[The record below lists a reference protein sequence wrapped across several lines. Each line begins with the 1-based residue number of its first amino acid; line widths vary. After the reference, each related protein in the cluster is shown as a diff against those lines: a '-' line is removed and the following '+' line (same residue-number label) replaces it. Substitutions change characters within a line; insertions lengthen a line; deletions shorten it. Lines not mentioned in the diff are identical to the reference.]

1 MGSMAASMGG
11 TTANRLR
18 RVLLVLGV
26 GLLGLAGGCATYM
39 GAQVT
44 AFHQVSPER
53 PLTGLSFGIEPLP
66 NQKDSLEFQAY
77 ADLIRAA
84 LAQRGLAPAASG
96 ATSDLAVTIHY
107 SIDDGKTVTHSYPA
121 YGYTQVGPVWGWVP
135 YPAPGGGV
143 HYVWRPTYPVSY
155 GVIGTSY
162 GASTVYRR
170 ELKVEIT
177 DRRANG
183 AAGAYEPR
191 TRRFYEGRVTS
202 EGASAALAPVMPAMV
217 KALFHD
223 FPGENGVTRNIQ
235 VVIDPADDS
244 RSSRGP

>member
-1 MGSMAASMGG
+1 MGSMAASVEG

-18 RVLLVLGV
+18 RVLLVLGI

-53 PLTGLSFGIEPLP
+53 PLTGLSFRIEPLP
-66 NQKDSLEFQAY
+66 DQRDSLEFQSY
-77 ADLIRAA
+77 ADLIRTA
-84 LAQRGLAPAASG
+84 LERKGLAPAADASV
-96 ATSDLAVTIHY
+96 SDLAVTIRY

-155 GVIGTSY
+155 GVVGTGY
-162 GASTVYRR
+162 GTSTVYRR
-170 ELKVEIT
+170 ELRVEIT
-177 DRRANG
+177 DRRAG
-183 AAGAYEPR
+183 GSAKADEPR
-191 TRRFYEGRVTS
+191 TRRLYEGRVTS
-202 EGASAALAPVMPAMV
+202 EGESAALAPVMPAMV
-217 KALFHD
+217 KALFYN
-223 FPGENGVTRNIQ
+223 FPGESGATRNLQ

-244 RSSRGP
+244 GATPRP

>member
-1 MGSMAASMGG
+1 MGSMAASIKG
-11 TTANRLR
+11 TTANRVR
-18 RVLLVLGV
+18 RVLLVLGI
-26 GLLGLAGGCATYM
+26 GLLGLGGGCATYM

-53 PLTGLSFGIEPLP
+53 PLTGLSFRIEPLP
-66 NQKDSLEFQAY
+66 DQKDSLEFQAY

-84 LAQRGLAPAASG
+84 LVQRGLAPAAG
-96 ATSDLAVTIHY
+96 AATSDLAVTIQY

-143 HYVWRPTYPVSY
+143 HYVWRPTYPFSY

-162 GASTVYRR
+162 GSSTVYRR
-170 ELKVEIT
+170 GLKVEIT
-177 DRRANG
+177 DRRTRG
-183 AAGAYEPR
+183 AIGGADVPR
-191 TRRFYEGRVTS
+191 TRRAYEGRVTS
-202 EGASAALAPVMPAMV
+202 EGESAALATVMPAMV

-223 FPGENGVTRNIQ
+223 FPGENGVTRNLQ
-235 VVIDPADDS
+235 VVIDPS
-244 RSSRGP
+244 